1 MLAKP
6 GDTKVKVPVDSRN
19 GLVVQKNS
27 LLYPPYINDESSQVL
42 LPLPEIFQKHN
53 ELRTAGY
60 FS

>member
-42 LPLPEIFQKHN
+42 LPLPEIFQKIMN
-53 ELRTAGY
+53 
-60 FS
+60 